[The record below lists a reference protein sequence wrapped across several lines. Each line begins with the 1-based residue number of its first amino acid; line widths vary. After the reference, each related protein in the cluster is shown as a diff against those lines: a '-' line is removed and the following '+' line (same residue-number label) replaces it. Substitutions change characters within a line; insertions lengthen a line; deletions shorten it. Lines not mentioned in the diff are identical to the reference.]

1 MTTFPFI
8 ALGTHVQYKDKD
20 YHVRAVDFSRSVFC
34 ISLADR
40 TGDWVYDIPFSDY
53 KPASTKENLNRMLE
67 EWDYY
72 CNMSDDERIV
82 EQGREQL
89 AAMVHMFRDLR
100 PEDQLYYRKI
110 LAVMVDEEF
119 TRKS

>member
-1 MTTFPFI
+1 M
-8 ALGTHVQYKDKD
+8 ALGTHVQYKGKEH
-20 YHVRAVDFSRSVFC
+20 YVTAVDFARSVFC
-34 ISLADR
+34 IGPANGI
-40 TGDWVYDIPFSDY
+40 GDWVYDIPFSDY

-67 EWDYY
+67 EWDYH

-89 AAMVHMFRDLR
+89 AAMVRMFRELC
-100 PEDQLYYRKI
+100 PEDQLYYRKV